1 MFIQGLAVDRVEEEA
16 VVLLRMEASIT
27 KSRSDL
33 SRKTQWM
40 KPPPPPTPPHHLDA
54 KTLSSRRLSTSSIT
68 LSRYLN
74 PSDLGND
81 FGDDDDDGVQQ
92 LYSRG
97 GTTASVPFTWESQP
111 GTPKVR
117 FCDDVVPPLTPPPSY
132 FYVPARDTINRKQQ
146 LRKTKFLTTLLPK
159 LRSSASSSPASSS
172 YSSSSSS
179 SSSYSS
185 YSLWSSVPPS
195 PAVGGR
201 ARTSAS
207 RLSLPTRVGKWEEK
221 ELEDHVPAL
230 CFGFGRRATNARPRG
245 CYLAMIRVLRG
256 NFP

>member
-1 MFIQGLAVDRVEEEA
+1 
-16 VVLLRMEASIT
+16 MEASIT

-146 LRKTKFLTTLLPK
+146 RRKTKFLTTLLPK

-172 YSSSSSS
+172 YSSSSS
-179 SSSYSS
+179 

-195 PAVGGR
+195 PAMD
-201 ARTSAS
+201 SC
-207 RLSLPTRVGKWEEK
+207 
-221 ELEDHVPAL
+221 VPNGL
-230 CFGFGRRATNARPRG
+230 MSSVVR
-245 CYLAMIRVLRG
+245 
-256 NFP
+256 